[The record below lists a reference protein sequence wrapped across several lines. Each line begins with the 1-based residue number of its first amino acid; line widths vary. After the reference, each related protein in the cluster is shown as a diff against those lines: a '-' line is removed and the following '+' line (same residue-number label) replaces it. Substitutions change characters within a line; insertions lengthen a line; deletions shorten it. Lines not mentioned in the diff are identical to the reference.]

1 MAQIIIFWIHY
12 VKILFPSED
21 HNSRKAREE
30 HDQQDDEY
38 T

>member
-1 MAQIIIFWIHY
+1 MSQIIIFWIHY

-21 HNSRKAREE
+21 HNAGKAREE
-30 HDQQDDEY
+30 HDQQDGEC